1 MLDTSKKHQLSV
13 RFTPDQLRL
22 IDEVAAL
29 RGCDRPE
36 AIRHVVQFGAPL
48 ILKLQGV
55 NLNRILMVL
64 EILVVDCLRKTGET
78 DAKAIEVLVDSAAK
92 NVRQYHV

>member
-1 MLDTSKKHQLSV
+1 MQDTSKKHQLGV

-22 IDEVAAL
+22 IDEVASL

-36 AIRHVVQFGAPL
+36 AVRHVVQFGAPL
-48 ILKLQGV
+48 ILKSQGV

-64 EILVVDCLRKTGET
+64 EILVVDCLRKAGES
-78 DAKAIEVLVDSAAK
+78 DAKDIEALVESAAK
-92 NVRQYHV
+92 NVRLHHV